1 MELDDTL
8 YIWYNQMNLRTESAP
23 PSSTQSLTNII
34 EVVSLRQTQNLIYAK
49 VFLTSYKIFG

>member
-34 EVVSLRQTQNLIYAK
+34 EEFSMTQQFCHSNGTKFAFDEK
-49 VFLTSYKIFG
+49 EGA

>member
-8 YIWYNQMNLRTESAP
+8 HIWYNQMNLRTKSAP

-34 EVVSLRQTQNLIYAK
+34 EEFSMTQQFYHSNGTKFALEEKEGA
-49 VFLTSYKIFG
+49 

>member
-8 YIWYNQMNLRTESAP
+8 YIWHNQMNLRTESAP

-34 EVVSLRQTQNLIYAK
+34 EVVSLRHTQKFDLRQG
-49 VFLTSYKIFG
+49 FPYKL